1 MISVFQFNLRL
12 NYKFASEKSVT
23 GRNSAAAIAIFQWF
37 KNRKFANEYTQI
49 ACLRNKN
56 HSFKKS

>member
-1 MISVFQFNLRL
+1 MIFVFKFDLRL
-12 NYKFASEKSVT
+12 NYKFASEKFVT
-23 GRNSAAAIAIFQWF
+23 ERNSAAAIAIFPWA
-37 KNRKFANEYTQI
+37 KNKKFSNEYTQI